1 MAGVR
6 GREFWFD
13 EEEEEE
19 EWECEEEREG
29 GVVEV
34 MEEEEEDRLV
44 FGRVRLKTRGGGVM
58 GKAW

>member
-1 MAGVR
+1 MVGVR
-6 GREFWFD
+6 GREFWVD

-19 EWECEEEREG
+19 EWEWEEEREG

-34 MEEEEEDRLV
+34 VEEEEDRLV
-44 FGRVRLKTRGGGVM
+44 FGRVRLKKRGGGVM